1 MIRYHR
7 FVNIILLVLV
17 GIILS
22 AGTSL
27 SDVNC
32 ELITNQNTYWPTPD
46 LSQPEYLETVTDP
59 SFGTKITRIVGDP
72 GTPLPNV
79 PGQVWA
85 SEQLRH
91 GYSKRQVW
99 NSDQSMIFLD
109 RHVPNIMYYL
119 ISAEGECHL
128 GKWDVVND
136 VATELIDLRSY
147 TKCSFG
153 QGEGNFSAE
162 GDKVAD
168 IEVTTL

>member
-1 MIRYHR
+1 MMRYHR

-32 ELITNQNTYWPTPD
+32 ELITNQNTYWPAPD
-46 LSQPEYLETVTDP
+46 MNQPEYLETVTDP

-109 RHVPNIMYYL
+109 RHVPNL
-119 ISAEGECHL
+119 WLDGNTSPSTLKTLPVLCGS
-128 GKWDVVND
+128 
-136 VATELIDLRSY
+136 RSSSI
-147 TKCSFG
+147 CSIRSKSF
-153 QGEGNFSAE
+153 
-162 GDKVAD
+162 
-168 IEVTTL
+168 